1 MKLRVNEIFYSIDGE
16 GKRAGE
22 LASFIRLTGC
32 NLRCS
37 YCDTQYS
44 FAEGE
49 EMTPEEIVDALPA
62 CKNVTLTG
70 GEPLMQDVHE
80 LLTLLRGKSVNI
92 ETNGSVD
99 IRPYMGFPQAF
110 FTLDYKCGSSGMK
123 NKMMMDNFSLLRPQ
137 DVLKFVVGN
146 MNDLDEAKNLCED
159 IKPICPVYISPVF
172 GMINPSKIV
181 QYMKDNFLFK
191 WRVQLQIHKF
201 IWRPEERGV

>member
-1 MKLRVNEIFYSIDGE
+1 
-16 GKRAGE
+16 
-22 LASFIRLTGC
+22 
-32 NLRCS
+32 
-37 YCDTQYS
+37 
-44 FAEGE
+44 
-49 EMTPEEIVDALPA
+49 
-62 CKNVTLTG
+62 
-70 GEPLMQDVHE
+70 MQDDHE
-80 LLTLLRGKSVNI
+80 LLALLRGKSVNI

-99 IRPYMGFPQAF
+99 IRSYMGFPQAF

-146 MNDLDEAKNLCED
+146 INDLDEARNLCKD

-181 QYMKDNFLFK
+181 KYMKNNSLFK